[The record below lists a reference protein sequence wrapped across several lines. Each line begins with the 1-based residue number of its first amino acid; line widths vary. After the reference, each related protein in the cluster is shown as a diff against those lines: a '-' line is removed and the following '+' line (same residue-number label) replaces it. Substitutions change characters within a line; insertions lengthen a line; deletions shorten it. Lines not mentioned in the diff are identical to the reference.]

1 MRMVELIQKK
11 REGIALSDE
20 EIGWMISS
28 YVDGTIPDYQMSA
41 MLMAIVFKGM
51 DERETTT
58 LTLKMADSG
67 ERLDLSAI
75 PGVKV
80 DKHSTG
86 GVGDKASLMLIPL
99 IASLGVPVA
108 KMSGRGLGHTGGTID
123 KLECFPGFDT
133 GIDTERFIR
142 QINDIGG
149 AIMGQTEDLCP
160 ADKKLYSLRD
170 VTSTVESIPLIASS
184 IMSKKIA
191 AGADAI
197 VLEVMCGSGA
207 FMKSREDSK
216 ALAER
221 MVQIGTLSGRRTHAV
236 ITNMDEPLGEAVG
249 NALEVIEAIE
259 TLKGRGNAELKEVVF
274 ALGGKMLILGGR
286 AKDEKEAEAL
296 MQGAIDDGSAL
307 NKLKE
312 IVAAQGGDKRAVED
326 YSLFPAAKVV
336 RVVKAPENKYLAGM
350 NCEEIGRI
358 VCRLGGGR
366 EVKDAKVDLSVG
378 MKLFKKQG
386 DLLTAGEAIAE
397 IYADNDSAAKEAER
411 SFLSC
416 LKLSDTPAER
426 CRLILGNIT
435 D

>member
-11 REGIALSDE
+11 RDGQALGDE
-20 EIGWMISS
+20 EISWMISS
-28 YVDGTIPDYQMSA
+28 YVNGEVPDYQMSA
-41 MLMAIVFKGM
+41 MLMAIVLKGM
-51 DERETTT
+51 DEKETTT
-58 LTLKMADSG
+58 MTLKMADSG
-67 ERLDLSAI
+67 QRLDLSAI
-75 PGVKV
+75 PGIKV

-86 GVGDKASLMLIPL
+86 GVGDKATLMLIPL

-133 GIDTERFIR
+133 GIDNARFIR
-142 QINDIGG
+142 QVRELGG

-160 ADKKLYSLRD
+160 ADKKLYALRD
-170 VTSTVESIPLIASS
+170 VTGTVESIPLIASS

-207 FMKSREDSK
+207 FMKNEKDAR
-216 ALAER
+216 ALADS
-221 MVQIGTLSGRRTHAV
+221 MVKIGKLSGKRTHAV
-236 ITNMDEPLGEAVG
+236 ITNMNEPLGEAVG

-259 TLKGRGNAELKEVVF
+259 TLKGRGNSELKEVVF
-274 ALGGKMLILGGR
+274 ELGSHMLILNGR
-286 AKDEKEAEAL
+286 AVDREEAFSL
-296 MQGAIDDGSAL
+296 MQDVIDDGSAL
-307 NKLKE
+307 NKLRE
-312 IVAAQGGDKRAVED
+312 IVNAQGGDTKAIDD

-336 RVVKAPENKYLAGM
+336 RSVKAEEKKYLAGM
-350 NCEEIGRI
+350 NCEEVGRI

-386 DLLTAGEAIAE
+386 DLLSPGEVIAE
-397 IYADNDSAAKEAER
+397 IHAGDEMSALEAER
-411 SFLSC
+411 AYLSC
-416 LKLSDTPAER
+416 LELSDTPAER
-426 CRLILGNIT
+426 LKLILGNISS
-435 D
+435 